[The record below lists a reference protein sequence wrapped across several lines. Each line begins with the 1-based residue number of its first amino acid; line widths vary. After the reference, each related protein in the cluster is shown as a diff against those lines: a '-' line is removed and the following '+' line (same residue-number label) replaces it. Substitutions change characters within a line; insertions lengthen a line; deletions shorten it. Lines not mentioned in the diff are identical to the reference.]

1 MATPISSASV
11 IEHRMPNRAP
21 FFESPGLGVAD
32 PAAAQNPFA
41 EDAAENPHAEDH
53 DRRHRDVAAQRSGDR
68 HGDGHRD
75 RLGGYGVENLPLGAE
90 RHGDIDDAQHPDDA
104 SRERGHAHGKQASAQ
119 AFQLFVEQIP
129 ERHDR
134 HAEGEIEDA
143 RGVAVTLVADSGAA
157 QEDDHGD
164 ERQQHGMQQR
174 QPRTAVDHPSEA
186 VKPHGEGQQ
195 KEVRGEK

>member
-1 MATPISSASV
+1 MSSAVASPIRAMARPLKAPSAAPISMARAV
-11 IEHRMPNRAP
+11 PMPW
-21 FFESPGLGVAD
+21 
-32 PAAAQNPFA
+32 AAAPRANPRA
-41 EDAAENPHAEDH
+41 SGSRTPQ
-53 DRRHRDVAAQRSGDR
+53 RRRIHSPKRSGDR